1 VRATSVA
8 WKAIE
13 SVPLVKLGVIL
24 GIEFKSEFS
33 AMSIK
38 LDNILSLTDFKRNAS
53 QYIEQ
58 VTTTHSPLVLTING
72 RAEVI
77 VHDAKVFQE
86 MLDKIQLMEQ
96 ELETLRSEELRRAV
110 EIGIAEAERGEVD
123 LLDIDAIKREGRQLL
138 VEQTK

>member
-1 VRATSVA
+1 MRSTSID
-8 WKAIE
+8 WEAIA
-13 SVPLVKLGVIL
+13 SVLLTKLGVIL
-24 GIEFKSEFS
+24 EIEFKSEFS
-33 AMSIK
+33 AMSIN

-72 RAEVI
+72 RAKVI

-96 ELETLRSEELRRAV
+96 ELETLRREELRRAV

-123 LLDIDAIKREGRQLL
+123 FLDIDAIKREGRQLL
-138 VEQTK
+138 AEQTK